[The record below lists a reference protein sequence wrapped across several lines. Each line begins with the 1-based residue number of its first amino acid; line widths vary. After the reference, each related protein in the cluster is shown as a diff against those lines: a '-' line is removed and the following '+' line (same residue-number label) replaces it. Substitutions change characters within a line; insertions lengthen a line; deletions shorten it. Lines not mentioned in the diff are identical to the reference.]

1 MDSQLW
7 AQNQRETLEDQYT
20 PGNLDPPAPA
30 VRGVPTQTPAGRTAR
45 RRTRPPQRTPE
56 PPSASAPPPAE
67 RRLPPGSKPLG
78 PLAPAL
84 ALTGREPFTGARENP
99 PRSDRG
105 SGSHRQVQLSS
116 QPTGQRPCASHHGA
130 VRWPINEGL
139 RGGGAEARLSKAPVL
154 GCFLGAAGPAGLKDP
169 PRSDTITA
177 PRVTSGAPGLE
188 TRLLGDAGSSALT
201 ALPSKAVIVPGNGG
215 GDVATHGWYGWVKKG
230 LEQIPGFQCL
240 AKNMPDPITAR
251 ESLWLPFME
260 TELHCD
266 EKTVIIGHS
275 SGAIAAMR
283 YAETHRVYAIVLV
296 SAYTSDLGDE
306 NERASGYFNR
316 PWQWERIKANCP
328 HIVQFGSTDDPFLP
342 WKEQQEVA
350 DRLEAKLY
358 KFTDRGHFQNMEF
371 HELISV
377 IKSMLKVPA

>member
-1 MDSQLW
+1 MPRCGSAACAVWRSRTRDS
-7 AQNQRETLEDQYT
+7 A
-20 PGNLDPPAPA
+20 
-30 VRGVPTQTPAGRTAR
+30 AGRRWVLCAHGSPKQGSYCSRER
-45 RRTRPPQRTPE
+45 RRGCGHP
-56 PPSASAPPPAE
+56 
-67 RRLPPGSKPLG
+67 RLVRLG
-78 PLAPAL
+78 
-84 ALTGREPFTGARENP
+84 EEGA
-99 PRSDRG
+99 
-105 SGSHRQVQLSS
+105 
-116 QPTGQRPCASHHGA
+116 GA
-130 VRWPINEGL
+130 V
-139 RGGGAEARLSKAPVL
+139 
-154 GCFLGAAGPAGLKDP
+154 
-169 PRSDTITA
+169 
-177 PRVTSGAPGLE
+177 
-188 TRLLGDAGSSALT
+188 
-201 ALPSKAVIVPGNGG
+201 
-215 GDVATHGWYGWVKKG
+215 
-230 LEQIPGFQCL
+230 
-240 AKNMPDPITAR
+240 TAR

-306 NERASGYFNR
+306 NEQASGYFNR

-371 HELISV
+371 HELIRV